1 MPLQIGQKAPDFAL
15 PDEDGHMVTLAS
27 LRGKKV
33 VLYFYPKDDT
43 PGCTAQAC
51 GFRDHY
57 PAIQAEN
64 ALVIGISPDGVRS
77 HQKFKAK
84 QELPFTLL
92 SDADHAVA
100 EQYGVWG
107 EKSFM
112 GRKYMGVVRSHF
124 VIDEAGRLTD
134 IQIGVSPKE
143 SVAGALKALGV

>member
-15 PDEDGHMVTLAS
+15 PDEDGHSVTLAS

-51 GFRDHY
+51 GFRDNY

-64 ALVIGISPDGVRS
+64 AIVIGISPDGVRS
-77 HQKFKAK
+77 HQKFKTK
-84 QELPFTLL
+84 QKLPFTLL
-92 SDADHAVA
+92 ADQDHAVA
-100 EQYGVWG
+100 DQYGVWG

-134 IQIGVSPKE
+134 IQIGVSPKD
-143 SVAGALKALGV
+143 SVAEALKALGT